1 LNALVFLNL
10 LNIIFPT
17 SKIVNLGE
25 YISRNIQLKISK
37 YLIAPTLYE
46 KHCLNYQTENF
57 EELEKYLQEFCKVK
71 IIRGEQYT
79 LFVEAE
85 E

>member
-1 LNALVFLNL
+1 MNVLVFLNL

-25 YISRNIQLKISK
+25 YISNHIQLKISK

-46 KHCLNYQTENF
+46 KHCLNYQTENM
-57 EELEKYLQEFCKVK
+57 EEFEKYLQDFCKVK
-71 IIRGEQYT
+71 IIRGNQYT
-79 LFVEAE
+79 LYLEAE
-85 E
+85 